1 MKAAY
6 IEQNGDLDA
15 LHVGDVADP
24 KPARDEVVIEVKAAA
39 LNHLDIWVRKGRPG
53 LELCFPHVLGSDA
66 MGTVVALGSEVDT
79 VEVGQEVVVDPGLSC
94 GVCEFCLRG
103 EQSECLHYGIVGMSR
118 PGTFAER
125 VSVPA
130 TNVHPSPSHLTPSEA
145 AALPLAYLTAWR
157 MLMTRG
163 QLKASDTVLIHGIG
177 GGVALAGLQLAR
189 LSGAEVIVTSSSDE
203 KLQRAA
209 KLGASATIN
218 YSNNPNVAV
227 AVKDLTGGRGVDLVL
242 DSVGAATW
250 PINFGAI
257 RRGGR
262 IVHCGVTSGASA
274 QVDISALYWNHVTIL
289 GSTMG
294 SREEFRQMVRAV
306 SSSKLK
312 PAVDSV
318 VSLNDA
324 RTAMGRMEHG
334 EQFGKIVLDIKG
346 KFADTVSA

>member
-15 LHVGDVADP
+15 IQVGEVKDP
-24 KPARDEVVIEVKAAA
+24 EPARDEVAIEVKAAA

-66 MGTVVALGSEVDT
+66 MGTVIAVGAEVDT
-79 VEVGQEVVVDPGLSC
+79 VQEGQEVIIDPGLSC
-94 GVCEFCLRG
+94 GVCEYCLRG
-103 EQSECLHYGIVGMSR
+103 QQSECLHYGIVGMSS

-130 TNVHPSPSHLTPSEA
+130 TNVYPVPSHLTPAEA

-157 MLMTRG
+157 MLMSRG
-163 QLKASDTVLIHGIG
+163 ELRAGHSVLIHGIG

-189 LSGAEVIVTSSSDE
+189 IAGAEVIVTSSSGE
-203 KLQRAA
+203 KLERAA

-218 YSNNPNVAV
+218 YTNNSDVAG

-250 PINFGAI
+250 STNFGAI

-274 QVDISALYWNHVTIL
+274 QVDISALYWNHVTVM

-306 SSSKLK
+306 SASALH
-312 PAVDSV
+312 PVLDSV

-324 RTAMGRMEHG
+324 QNATGRMERG

-346 KFADTVSA
+346 KFTETVTR